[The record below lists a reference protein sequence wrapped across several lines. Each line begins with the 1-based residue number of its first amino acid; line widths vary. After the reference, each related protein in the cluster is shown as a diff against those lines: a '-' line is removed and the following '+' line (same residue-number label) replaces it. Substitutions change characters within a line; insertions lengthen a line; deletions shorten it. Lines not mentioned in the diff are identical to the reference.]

1 MAEDQVGTRKEQ
13 PRELP
18 SWMKLFTAFKVALDP
33 KKLLLAAAGILVMSF
48 GWWLFSA
55 LYFSM
60 FGGAPPRWEPEADPA
75 TLQDRWNDFKTARNR
90 WNLRYKMAGP
100 VPASIKE
107 ADEIAKV
114 D

>member
-1 MAEDQVGTRKEQ
+1 MAEEQVGARKDT

-55 LYFSM
+55 LYFSL
-60 FGGAPPRWEPEADPA
+60 FGGTAPRWDPNA
-75 TLQDRWNDFKTARNR
+75 GEGTLQEKWADFKTARNR

-100 VPASIKE
+100 VP
-107 ADEIAKV
+107 
-114 D
+114 